1 VRSGSGTEDI
11 VEKRLVVAIAAL
23 CLALLV
29 AAQAALFVY
38 VDSQSWWPWNGFWM
52 VLTGVLVLVV
62 VATAGQGR
70 DQVAVRNEV
79 PCDDRHG
86 DEPR

>member
-1 VRSGSGTEDI
+1 
-11 VEKRLVVAIAAL
+11 VETRLVVAIAAL

-52 VLTGVLVLVV
+52 VLTGVLVLAV
-62 VATAGQGR
+62 VAAAGQGR
-70 DQVAVRNEV
+70 DRVAVRNEV
-79 PCDDRHG
+79 PRDDRRG
-86 DEPR
+86 GERR